1 MRRLLFLLAALLLV
15 GVAIAYVG
23 PDALSVGLPTGCDW
37 EVAEIDGQQF
47 ESLDVLQQEAER
59 QGVGF
64 DALDAEVE
72 FRDPADGPVEYR
84 PSACELREVEPR

>member
-1 MRRLLFLLAALLLV
+1 MRRLLLLLGTFLILGLV
-15 GVAIAYVG
+15 IAVVG
-23 PDALSVGLPTGCDW
+23 PQALSFGLPTGCDW

-59 QGVGF
+59 QGVAF
-64 DALDAEVE
+64 AELDAEIE

-84 PSACELREVEPR
+84 PSTCGLQEVEKR